1 MNSITLL
8 IHSTAATSA
17 AAKIK
22 KPIIE
27 TVKDNLYLRV
37 YENNLLIFDFIIPDR
52 SLFEYFDIQK
62 AEDHP
67 LI

>member
-17 AAKIK
+17 AATIK
-22 KPIIE
+22 NPIIE

-37 YENNLLIFDFIIPDR
+37 YENNLLIFDFIIPDK
-52 SLFEYFDIQK
+52 S
-62 AEDHP
+62 
-67 LI
+67 